1 VRIGTNGGYL
11 KTSLTKEIVTLAAG
25 DWIHQ

>member
-25 DWIHQ
+25 D